1 MENKHVLI
9 IIAVLIIA
17 TVASIFAL
25 ATMTVNPVVKPPINA
40 TGVNDTDNETVATVV
55 TTDSDDDEE
64 DNDTADEASDGT
76 SFDDEDTTFPE
87 DDPYYYP
94 EEDVE
99 YPEYDYE
106 NEYYY

>member
-1 MENKHVLI
+1 MENKYVLI
-9 IIAVLIIA
+9 IIAVLIMA
-17 TVASIFAL
+17 TVASFFAI
-25 ATMTVNPVVKPPINA
+25 ATMSVNPAVKPPINA
-40 TGVNDTDNETVATVV
+40 TGVNDTDNGTVATVV
-55 TTDSDDDEE
+55 NTDSNDEE

-99 YPEYDYE
+99 YPEDYYEYDY
-106 NEYYY
+106 YY